1 MTTYWV
7 YGKGVPL
14 NQILPQGPMQAGIP
28 QAQTPSL
35 QRQISHHTSLA
46 AVVVGMMQASK
57 RSSNINATRKSFFS
71 NALNCAIFSSLD
83 FNDTIRSDSTCA
95 VYKFKCDLKPMHRD
109 LRFFFIEFGNS
120 IIVLVFFFYSRHSAQ
135 VHSHREFHSV
145 FFFNVVFLTA

>member
-14 NQILPQGPMQAGIP
+14 NQILPQGPMQAGVP

-57 RSSNINATRKSFFS
+57 RSTNINATRKPFFVYCSSPFNILSFGF
-71 NALNCAIFSSLD
+71 
-83 FNDTIRSDSTCA
+83 
-95 VYKFKCDLKPMHRD
+95 
-109 LRFFFIEFGNS
+109 
-120 IIVLVFFFYSRHSAQ
+120 
-135 VHSHREFHSV
+135 
-145 FFFNVVFLTA
+145 